1 MRSEETPR
9 SKTIFNVDGWAAGV
23 VVEVRVRVYRG
34 VDVLCV
40 GERSREGC
48 IRLSW
53 RCARAQSL
61 ERSWRALCGAL
72 SGLLQTEAICV
83 WQFGLL
89 LLGVRVGKVR
99 ARPDIQIELA
109 LCGK

>member
-9 SKTIFNVDGWAAGV
+9 SKTIFNSAAGV

-48 IRLSW
+48 I
-53 RCARAQSL
+53 
-61 ERSWRALCGAL
+61 
-72 SGLLQTEAICV
+72 
-83 WQFGLL
+83 
-89 LLGVRVGKVR
+89 LG
-99 ARPDIQIELA
+99 
-109 LCGK
+109 

>member
-1 MRSEETPR
+1 MHVARELVPRYARLQCAVKRLQR

-48 IRLSW
+48 I
-53 RCARAQSL
+53 
-61 ERSWRALCGAL
+61 
-72 SGLLQTEAICV
+72 
-83 WQFGLL
+83 
-89 LLGVRVGKVR
+89 LG
-99 ARPDIQIELA
+99 
-109 LCGK
+109 